1 MSSPH
6 AAAPAPAGDTRLAG
20 SEGLQGKVAFVT
32 GGTGAIGTAICRF
45 LADDGLRVAV
55 VDLDPEKSSA
65 LASSLSGGPHM
76 GLALNVGDADAVK
89 RGVADVSARLGDV
102 DVLVNVAGILSNNKL
117 LDTSAEEWRR
127 IHQVNLD
134 GPFYL
139 SQAVLP
145 AMRRKQWG
153 RIVNIISYAWK
164 SGGMT
169 SGTAYS
175 SSKGGLVGL
184 TFTVAREA
192 AADGVTCNGIAPA
205 YVMSKMVTEQL
216 SDEQRRDRLAAIP
229 VRRFCQPEEVA
240 HTVRFL
246 VSPLAAFITG
256 EIVDMN
262 GGFQFD

>member
-1 MSSPH
+1 MSSSATPP
-6 AAAPAPAGDTRLAG
+6 AAPLPDTRLAG
-20 SEGLQGKVAFVT
+20 IEGLTGKVAFVT
-32 GGTGAIGTAICRF
+32 GGTGAIGTAVCRF
-45 LADDGLRVAV
+45 LADDGLSVAV
-55 VDLDPEKSSA
+55 VDLDATKANA
-65 LASSLSGGPHM
+65 LAGSLAGGPHM
-76 GLALNVGDADAVK
+76 GLALNVGDAEAVR
-89 RGVADVSARLGDV
+89 RGVAEVASRLGEV
-102 DVLVNVAGILSNNKL
+102 DVLINVAGILSNNKL
-117 LDTSAEEWRR
+117 ADTSAEEWRR

-175 SSKGGLVGL
+175 SSKAGLVGL
-184 TFTVAREA
+184 TFAVAREA
-192 AADGVTCNGIAPA
+192 AAEGITCNGIAPA

-216 SDEQRRDRLAAIP
+216 SEEQRQDRLAAIP

-240 HTVRFL
+240 HAVRFL